1 MSASTFNEQGLQEEL
16 SDVKVDATG
25 VHTADVNWAKSWIR
39 KGATAVSRLASKYA
53 NRTGRTFSTIM
64 SYFGRRK
71 YSIEPIEEPGVGGY
85 TEIGG
90 DRKLTLNAEYVTA
103 HHPFAIETAFHE
115 PVHDER
121 EENGSMTRLRDGL
134 YKIFSYLGGFG
145 RFVANYVQRVH
156 EEIAATR
163 LTQKMFNEMG
173 LGRILGYPSL
183 QPTLAQYERAIGGEE
198 RLVYNTAQDAPLIA
212 NAVLNV
218 ALARA

>member
-1 MSASTFNEQGLQEEL
+1 MSVGTFNEQKLQGEL
-16 SDVKVDATG
+16 SDVRVDATG
-25 VHTADVNWAKSWIR
+25 VDTTSVNWAKGWI
-39 KGATAVSRLASKYA
+39 KTGATAVSRLASKYA

-71 YSIEPIEEPGVGGY
+71 YSIEPIEELGVGGY

-90 DRKLTLNAEYVTA
+90 DRKLALNATYVRVQ
-103 HHPFAIETAFHE
+103 HPFAIETAIHE

-121 EENGSMTRLRDGL
+121 EENGSMTRLRNGL
-134 YKIFSYLGGFG
+134 YRTFSYFGGFG
-145 RFVANYVQRVH
+145 RLVADYVQRVH

-163 LTQKMFNEMG
+163 LTQKIFNQMG

-183 QPTLAQYERAIGGEE
+183 QPRLVQYENAIGGEE
-198 RLVYNTAQDAPLIA
+198 RLVYNTEGDAPIIA